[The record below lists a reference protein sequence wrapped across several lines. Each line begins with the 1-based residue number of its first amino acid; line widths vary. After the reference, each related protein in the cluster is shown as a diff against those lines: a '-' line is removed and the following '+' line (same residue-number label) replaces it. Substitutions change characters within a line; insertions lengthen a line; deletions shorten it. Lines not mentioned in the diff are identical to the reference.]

1 MKFEVGKTYY
11 CRSLCDYD
19 CIYRIT
25 VASRTEKTLTTSEG
39 KRLGI
44 KLRDGVESVAP
55 RGRYSMSP
63 TIYAN
68 KEVKGEPDVARS

>member
-1 MKFEVGKTYY
+1 VRFEVGKTYY

-19 CIYRIT
+19 AIFQIR
-25 VASRTEKTLTTSEG
+25 VSARTEKTVVTSEG
-39 KRLGI
+39 KRLRV
-44 KLRDGVESVAP
+44 KMKDGVEAVSP

-68 KEVKGEPDVARS
+68 KEVKGETDVTRP

>member
-1 MKFEVGKTYY
+1 VRFEVGKTYY

-19 CIYRIT
+19 SIFQIR
-25 VASRTEKTLTTSEG
+25 VSARTEKTIVTSEG
-39 KRLGI
+39 KRLRVKMI
-44 KLRDGVESVAP
+44 DDVETVSP

-68 KEVKGEPDVARS
+68 KEVKGGTDVTRS

>member
-11 CRSLCDYD
+11 CRSACNYD
-19 CIYRIT
+19 SIFRIT

-44 KLRDGVESVAP
+44 RIRDGVESVSP
-55 RGRYSMSP
+55 EGRYSMSP

-68 KEVKGEPDVARS
+68 REDKGDLE